1 MDLYDSLMEIII
13 TEDTTEEYIE
23 RRLLEGVLSKAGLN
37 KEDLQNP
44 DKVKTAIKNLNG
56 ITSEFE
62 KRNTAIS
69 MLTALL
75 QTITSLVAIFGKTD
89 TKAKVINVLI
99 GFVIQIVSEGAKY
112 QFGVSDYRKL
122 IAKIDTQIKHVTD
135 KIAKEN
141 KSDNPNKQNIK
152 DLEEIRENLRKSK
165 DEVLKRMKAE
175 NKIEGNGNE
184 KINPE
189 PQNPIAAFTGLI

>member
-1 MDLYDSLMEIII
+1 MDLYESLMEIVI

-44 DKVKTAIKNLNG
+44 DKVRAAIKNLNG

-69 MLTALL
+69 ILTALL
-75 QTITSLVAIFGKTD
+75 QAINSLIAIFGKTD
-89 TKAKVINVLI
+89 TKAKVINVLV
-99 GFVIQIVSEGAKY
+99 GLLIQVVSEGAKY
-112 QFGVSDYRKL
+112 HFGVSDYRKL
-122 IAKIDTQIKHVTD
+122 LAKIDTQIKHVTD

-141 KSDNPNKQNIK
+141 KSNNPDKQKIR

-175 NKIEGNGNE
+175 NKIEGNGDE